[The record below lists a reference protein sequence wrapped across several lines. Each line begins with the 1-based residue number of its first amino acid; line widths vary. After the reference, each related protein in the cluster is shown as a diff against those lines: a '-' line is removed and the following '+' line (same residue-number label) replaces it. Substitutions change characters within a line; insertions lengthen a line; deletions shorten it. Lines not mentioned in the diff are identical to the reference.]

1 MPLVDYLCSHTMLV
15 IVEFDGG
22 AAVFKLEYWTI
33 RNNLRVLH
41 SHPSFTNRL
50 AVSSGYGR
58 VFVVAIVLRV
68 DDSYTHRHLYV
79 IN

>member
-1 MPLVDYLCSHTMLV
+1 MDGES
-15 IVEFDGG
+15 DGG
-22 AAVFKLEYWTI
+22 AVVFKLEYWTI
-33 RNNLRVLH
+33 RNNLHFLH
-41 SHPSFTNRL
+41 SHPGFKNRL

-68 DDSYTHRHLYV
+68 DDSYTHRNLYV